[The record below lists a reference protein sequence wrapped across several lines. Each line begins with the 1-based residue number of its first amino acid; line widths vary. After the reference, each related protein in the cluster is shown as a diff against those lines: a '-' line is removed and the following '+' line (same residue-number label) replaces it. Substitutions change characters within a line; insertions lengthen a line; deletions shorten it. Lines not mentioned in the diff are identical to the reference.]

1 MNYDSV
7 FEVFK
12 AKSLESKKP
21 HVQWKCFIQQNLWKK
36 HIGVWITLRNSLQN
50 IMIKTVNEEFASGEK
65 A

>member
-21 HVQWKCFIQQNLWKK
+21 HVQWKCFIQQNLWKT
-36 HIGVWITLRNSLQN
+36 HRGVNNFEKQSAKYYDQNS
-50 IMIKTVNEEFASGEK
+50 
-65 A
+65 